1 MTGMNTAEGDPGKM
15 AYLRNPNWT
24 PKLFSVVGSGVKRR
38 DFCPGCRWP
47 GENRAHEDSP
57 FCAVY
62 QIRGLGVQ
70 HMEAD

>member
-47 GENRAHEDSP
+47 GENRAHEGP
-57 FCAVY
+57 CCLLNA
-62 QIRGLGVQ
+62 Q